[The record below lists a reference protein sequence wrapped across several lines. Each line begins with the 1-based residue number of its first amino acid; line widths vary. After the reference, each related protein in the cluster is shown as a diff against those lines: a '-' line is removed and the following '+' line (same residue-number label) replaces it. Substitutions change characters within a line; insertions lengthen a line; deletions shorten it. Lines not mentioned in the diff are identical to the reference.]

1 MVYERM
7 SGPLG
12 PERLDYLFASLQ
24 AQTYNVNRG
33 KGKKA
38 AKPVDFAPPWAD
50 VKAWP
55 WSTSADEG
63 PQTPEDQLKAIKQMM
78 GQR

>member
-1 MVYERM
+1 MVYERFA
-7 SGPLG
+7 GPLG

-24 AQTYNVNRG
+24 AQTYNANRK
-33 KGKKA
+33 KGSKA
-38 AKPVDFAPPWAD
+38 ATAADFAPPWSD
-50 VKAWP
+50 RKAWP